1 LFGSSPEALQRKT
14 FEMDLKMDSLLE
26 GKKNI
31 KLTIYLW
38 NHITNCNYFIVI
50 GMKTLLNVR
59 KIACVEPEADD
70 IVRHSKFK
78 LPLNNIVELERLD
91 KSL

>member
-1 LFGSSPEALQRKT
+1 
-14 FEMDLKMDSLLE
+14 MDLKMDSLLE
-26 GKKNI
+26 GNNNI
-31 KLTIYLW
+31 KLTIYSW

-59 KIACVEPEADD
+59 KVACDEPEDDD
-70 IVRHSKFK
+70 IVRDSKFK